1 MHELTL
7 VSSIYDVINEKIK
20 EYSVNKV
27 IQINLIVGE
36 LTCVEDMTMNACF
49 EMYVQATPLEGAKLV
64 IERVPIKVRCRICG
78 NEYVTKV
85 PFSDCAACGSKNIEI
100 ISGKEF
106 YIDSIEAQ

>member
-36 LTCVEDMTMNACF
+36 LTCVEDMTMKACF

-64 IERVPIKVRCRICG
+64 IERVPIHARC
-78 NEYVTKV
+78 
-85 PFSDCAACGSKNIEI
+85 
-100 ISGKEF
+100 
-106 YIDSIEAQ
+106 